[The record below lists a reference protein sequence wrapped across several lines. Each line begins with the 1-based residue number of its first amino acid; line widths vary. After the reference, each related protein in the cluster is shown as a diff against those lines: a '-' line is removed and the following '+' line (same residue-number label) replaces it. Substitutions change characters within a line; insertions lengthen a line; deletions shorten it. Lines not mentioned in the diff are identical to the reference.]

1 MPKKLKI
8 SSTFNHHH
16 PHFYRNH
23 TMNDEKR
30 LPIVEEAATKSDGL
44 TWSELLQ
51 IQERSIQE
59 LKQKDPLDAYGRL
72 IRQDIVAELQLDRYM
87 QALILKV
94 DDLGLANLNKDE
106 LDEIQRNI
114 IFTLRRYIQS
124 QSSVCW

>member
-1 MPKKLKI
+1 
-8 SSTFNHHH
+8 
-16 PHFYRNH
+16 
-23 TMNDEKR
+23 MNDEKR